1 MGNRRGSTRA
11 QAMVLA
17 AALLIAMPVFASSAP
32 ATAVGSPADDGSSG
46 QESTQETQTPDE
58 GQGSPDPDAPD
69 AGDPLPETPDGSGDA
84 GSGDPGDTEGVDEL
98 DGPRGP
104 DGGLA
109 SDSPG
114 PATAKPWDGSEP
126 GPLTHAAGR
135 GAVLGDDYPAKY
147 KNIQQMQPPVWD
159 EWNFAHRQCTSFVA
173 WRLNSANGVGF
184 SNQYGGVIRWGDA
197 GQWKATAE
205 SLGIRVDTRPE
216 VGAVAWS
223 GPGYGGAS
231 QFGHVA
237 WVAQVLDNGNIV
249 IEEYNNGWLGAYG
262 TRTVAPS
269 AFQGYIHIK
278 DMTKPFTKTSKPT
291 ISGAPMLGG
300 ALTAA
305 VSGWQPAPTN
315 LRYRWFRDGTAI
327 SGASG
332 ASYQPMRDD
341 LGASISVEVTG
352 DRPGYTATGVLSS
365 STTAVLMIDANGNG
379 VDDTQEMLPWDSD
392 MNGDGLPDA
401 VGFSA
406 NGVQVALRSPSGL
419 GAARTW
425 GSGFGTAAGWGVL
438 THPRALIDVN
448 GDGMAD
454 VVGFASGGVYVSTST
469 GSELRPATRW
479 SSQFGSA
486 TGWDV
491 RFHPRTLAD
500 VNGDGLPDVVG
511 FAAGGVYVALGT
523 GTSFGAMQR
532 WYAGFGSGTGSTA
545 ANSWWVDN
553 SVRFVA
559 DMNGDG
565 RADIVGIS
573 TAGVYVA
580 LSTGSGFAKA
590 QQWSTAFRGNDG
602 WRVGTHPRTLADVD
616 GDGRLDVVGFA
627 SGGVYVALNSGS
639 GLQPVSR
646 WVSGF
651 GTSAG
656 WQTGRHPRTL
666 ADVNGDGR
674 ADVVGFGADGA
685 VVSLSSG
692 SGFSAPARWSGEF
705 GAGSW
710 LVDRHP
716 RMVVDVNGDGRADIV
731 GFGADGQRVALST
744 GRAFGTSRLE
754 TAAMGFSSGWRVAAH
769 PRMVGVQRL
778 TRTPVPVIAGQ
789 PGAGQTLRAPAGK
802 WRPAPVQLSYQ
813 WNRNGSP
820 IRGATGESYRLTS
833 SDIGRRITVTVTGE
847 RNAYDS
853 KSLTST
859 VVKVPGTPP
868 LPTSTPFADVGASH
882 KFYREIAWMHTSGM
896 STGVKQA
903 SGKPRYQPGA
913 GVSREA
919 MAAFLFRLDALK
931 TYRAPSA
938 SPFRDVGVS
947 HKFYREIAWMRS
959 SGLSTGIKTSSGTV
973 YDASSSVSREAMAA
987 FLYRLEKPS
996 GYRPPTTSPFADVP
1010 TSHKFY
1016 REIAWMHETGLST
1029 GIKQRSGKPK
1039 YAPKDAV
1046 SREAMAAFLYRLE
1059 TRG

>member
-1 MGNRRGSTRA
+1 MGNRWGSTRA
-11 QAMVLA
+11 WAMLLATALLVSVPAFVSAAPA
-17 AALLIAMPVFASSAP
+17 AAVDQ
-32 ATAVGSPADDGSSG
+32 PADGEFG
-46 QESTQETQTPDE
+46 
-58 GQGSPDPDAPD
+58 GQGGDVPVEDQGGSDPDAPAAD
-69 AGDPLPETPDGSGDA
+69 PDGSGAPVDDA
-84 GSGDPGDTEGVDEL
+84 ADGSGGADDPEE
-98 DGPRGP
+98 PRGP
-104 DGGLA
+104 NGGLA
-109 SDSPG
+109 SNSPG
-114 PATAKPWDGSEP
+114 PETAKPWDGSDPEP
-126 GPLTHAAGR
+126 VTNAAGR

-147 KNIQQMQPPVWD
+147 KNILQMQPPVWD

-173 WRLNSANGVGF
+173 WRLNSANGVPF
-184 SNQYGGVIRWGDA
+184 SNQYGGVTRWGDA

-205 SLGIRVDTRPE
+205 SLNIRVDTVPE

-223 GPGYGGAS
+223 GPGFQGAS
-231 QFGHVA
+231 AQFGHVA
-237 WVAQVLDNGNIV
+237 WVAKVLDNGNIV

-262 TRTVAPS
+262 TRTVHPS

-278 DMTKPFTKTSKPT
+278 DMTKPFTKTANPT
-291 ISGAPMLGG
+291 IGGAPMLGG
-300 ALTAA
+300 TLTAS
-305 VSGWQPAPTN
+305 VTGWQPAPTN
-315 LRYRWFRDGTAI
+315 LRYRWYRDGKAI

-352 DRPGYTATGVLSS
+352 DRPGYTATGLLSS
-365 STTAVLMIDANGNG
+365 GTTAVLMIDANGNG

-392 MNGDGLPDA
+392 MNGDGLPDV

-406 NGVQVALRSPSGL
+406 NGVQVALRTSSGV
-419 GAARTW
+419 GTARTW
-425 GSGFGTAAGWGVL
+425 GSGFGTAAGWGAL

-448 GDGMAD
+448 GDGKAD
-454 VVGFASGGVYVSTST
+454 VVGFANDGVYVSTST
-469 GSELRPATRW
+469 GSALRPAARW
-479 SSQFGSA
+479 STQFGAAS
-486 TGWDV
+486 GWDV
-491 RFHPRTLAD
+491 RYHPRALAD

-565 RADIVGIS
+565 RADIAGIS
-573 TAGVYVA
+573 SAGVYVA

-590 QQWSTAFRGNDG
+590 QQWSTAFRGNSG
-602 WRVGTHPRTLADVD
+602 WKVGQHPRTLADVN
-616 GDGRLDVVGFA
+616 GDGRPDVVGFA
-627 SGGVYVALNSGS
+627 SDGVYVAVNTGS
-639 GLQPVSR
+639 GLQTATR

-651 GTSAG
+651 GNAAG
-656 WQTGRHPRTL
+656 WQVGRHPRTL

-674 ADVVGFGADGA
+674 ADVVGFSTDG
-685 VVSLSSG
+685 VMVSLSSG
-692 SGFSAPARWSGEF
+692 SGFSAPARWSSEF

-710 LVDRHP
+710 RIDRHP
-716 RMVVDVNGDGRADIV
+716 RMVVDANGDGRADIV
-731 GFGADGQRVALST
+731 GFGDDGEYAALST
-744 GRAFGTSRLE
+744 GRAFGASKREL
-754 TAAMGFSSGWRVAAH
+754 ASMGFSASWRVGSH
-769 PRMVGVQRL
+769 PRMVGVQRI
-778 TRTPVPVIAGQ
+778 TRKPVPVIAGQ
-789 PGAGQTLRAPAGK
+789 IGVGQTLRAPAGK
-802 WRPAPVQLSYQ
+802 WQPAPVQISYQ

-820 IRGATGESYRLTS
+820 IRGADGESYRLTS
-833 SDIGRRITVTVTGE
+833 ADIGRRITVTVTGK

-853 KSLTST
+853 ASVTST
-859 VVKVPGTPP
+859 VVKVAGTPL
-868 LPTSTPFADVGASH
+868 LPKSTPFADVATAH

-896 STGVKQA
+896 STGVKQS
-903 SGKPRYQPGA
+903 SGKPHYQPGV

-931 TYRAPSA
+931 TYQPPAS
-938 SPFRDVGVS
+938 SPFGDIATS

-959 SGLSTGIKTSSGTV
+959 SGLSTGIKTAGGTV
-973 YDASSSVSREAMAA
+973 YDASSRVSREAMAA

-996 GYRPPTTSPFADVP
+996 GYRPPATSPFADVS

-1016 REIAWMHETGLST
+1016 REIAWMYESGLST
-1029 GIKQRSGKPK
+1029 GIKQRSGKPR